1 MRNKLVVILALAIG
15 LAVSAPLF
23 AHHGAASFETGK
35 AVVLKGTVKEWLY
48 SNPHCLLTLEVK
60 GEDGK
65 VVEWVAETQSPTV
78 MYPAGYRKNSFKPGD
93 QVTVKVEPVKTGR
106 PVGRIVSALTADGTQ
121 LGDQSSQGPQARPA
135 AGEIK

>member
-1 MRNKLVVILALAIG
+1 MKNRVVVILALAIG

-35 AVVLKGTVKEWLY
+35 TVVLKGTVKEWLY

-65 VVEWVAETQSPTV
+65 VVEWIAETQSPAV
-78 MYPAGYRKNSFKPGD
+78 MYPAGYRKNSFNPGD
-93 QVTVKVEPVKTGR
+93 QVTVKIEPVKSGR
-106 PVGRIVSALTADGTQ
+106 PVGRIVAALTADGTE
-121 LGDQSSQGPQARPA
+121 LGTLGSEARPGA
-135 AGEIK
+135 TELNK